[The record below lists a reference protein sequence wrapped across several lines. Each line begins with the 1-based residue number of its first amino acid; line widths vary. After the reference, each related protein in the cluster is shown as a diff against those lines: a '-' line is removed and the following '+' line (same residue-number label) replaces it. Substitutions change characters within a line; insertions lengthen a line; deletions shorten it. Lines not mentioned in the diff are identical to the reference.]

1 METTIL
7 IVDDESSVLQSLLR
21 ALRNEPYTMV
31 TALGATEALDV
42 LRSRICKVVISDQKM
57 LRTQGIDFLKE
68 VKKQF
73 PETVRIMLTGQGS
86 TELFQEAILD
96 VGVFHLLLKPWD
108 NEQLRSTVREA
119 VQKFDEESRL
129 RRERFLQTGMAS
141 DGLVDSYS

>member
-7 IVDDESSVLQSLLR
+7 IVDDESSILQSLSR
-21 ALRNEPYTMV
+21 ALRNESYTV
-31 TALGATEALDV
+31 LTALGAEEALDI

-57 LRTQGIDFLKE
+57 IRTQGIDFLKE
-68 VKKQF
+68 VRKRF
-73 PETVRIMLTGQGS
+73 PETVRVMLTGQGS

-108 NEQLRSTVREA
+108 NELLRSTVREA

-129 RRERFLQTGMAS
+129 RRERFLQTGMAL

>member
-7 IVDDESSVLQSLLR
+7 IVDDESSILQSLSR
-21 ALRNEPYTMV
+21 ALRNESYTV
-31 TALGATEALDV
+31 LTALGAEEALDI

-57 LRTQGIDFLKE
+57 IRTQGIDFLKE
-68 VKKQF
+68 VRKRF
-73 PETVRIMLTGQGS
+73 PETVRVMLTGQGS

-108 NEQLRSTVREA
+108 NELLRSTVREA